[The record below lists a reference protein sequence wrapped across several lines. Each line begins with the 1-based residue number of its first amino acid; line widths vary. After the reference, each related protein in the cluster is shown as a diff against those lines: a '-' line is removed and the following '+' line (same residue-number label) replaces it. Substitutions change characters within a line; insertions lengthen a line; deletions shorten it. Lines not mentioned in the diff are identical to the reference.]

1 MARPKHLSNAEETLT
16 AGTLIDGARMYA
28 ASADAVNEQ
37 YPNSL
42 HVLSHLLGMSIE
54 LTLKAYL
61 RNAGCLPNELKKL
74 GHDLGVLYARAQDL
88 GLDYTGS
95 RNFVLRV
102 LGANYQAR
110 LFAYPEEGRMTII
123 MPWRLRQMADDLIKI
138 AFGAIKGT
146 EALASMTNAPGLCI
160 RSVYPEDIN
169 AIAWAVR
176 ESPGSRIITYS
187 NLVTL

>member
-1 MARPKHLSNAEETLT
+1 MSSAEETLN

-37 YPNSL
+37 YPSAL

-54 LTLKAYL
+54 LALKAYL
-61 RNAGCLPNELKKL
+61 RNAGCLPNELKRL
-74 GHDLGVLYARAQDL
+74 GHDLGALYARAQEL

-110 LFAYPEEGRMTII
+110 LFAYPEQGKMTVI
-123 MPWRLRQMADDLIKI
+123 MPWRLRQMADELIKI

-146 EALASMTNAPGLCI
+146 EALVSMRDAPGLCI
-160 RSVYPEDIN
+160 RSAYHEDIN
-169 AIAWAVR
+169 ASAWAAR
-176 ESPGSRIITYS
+176 ESPPK
-187 NLVTL
+187 